1 MIVILTTAAADGTW
15 SIIIAGSMKFSPRF
29 IFLGSV
35 VKYSITIEGMDTN
48 INHFIIQRVLVTNI
62 YRVPDLK
69 WLVGYKLLFI

>member
-1 MIVILTTAAADGTW
+1 MIVILTAVEADGTW
-15 SIIIAGSMKFSPRF
+15 SIIIVGSMKFSPRF

-62 YRVPDLK
+62 YRAPDFG
-69 WLVGYKLLFI
+69 WL